1 MICRLRAIMD
11 TKELKKLTER
21 FSPRQLESCIKQQ
34 LEKGE
39 NACDVI
45 DETDQVITELSKA
58 EVVRELMDKGLRFSE
73 ALRELARRIR
83 AVYGKDADS

>member
-1 MICRLRAIMD
+1 MD
-11 TKELKKLTER
+11 TKELKKLTEK
-21 FSPRQLESCIKQQ
+21 FSPQQLDSCIKQQ

-45 DETDQVITELSKA
+45 DETDRVITELSKA
-58 EVVRELMDKGLRFSE
+58 EVVRELMDQGMTFSG

-83 AVYGKDADS
+83 AVYGKEADS

>member
-1 MICRLRAIMD
+1 MD
-11 TKELKKLTER
+11 TKELKKLTEK

-34 LEKGE
+34 LEKGGNE
-39 NACDVI
+39 CDVI

-58 EVVRELMDKGLRFSE
+58 EVVRELMDQGMTFSG

-83 AVYGKDADS
+83 AIYSKEEESTKK